1 MKTTRRR
8 KIILAAV
15 TEFAEKGFDG
25 ASMEAVALKAGV
37 AKGTVFYHFKT
48 KSDLFGEI
56 IMEGRKI
63 LEQEI
68 IKETNLVQTYKEKI
82 EKIVE
87 MEVNFI
93 NRYRDLFIV
102 YLSDA
107 AKKPISSKVFRSILI
122 AGVKSGELRKD
133 LNVETLEMS
142 LFWTTAMVSLN
153 LKDIKTEEI
162 KKVVLNGIIG

>member
-1 MKTTRRR
+1 M
-8 KIILAAV
+8 AAV

-68 IKETNLVQTYKEKI
+68 IKEKLNKAIELEEKRNQKF
-82 EKIVE
+82 EK
-87 MEVNFI
+87 N
-93 NRYRDLFIV
+93 
-102 YLSDA
+102 
-107 AKKPISSKVFRSILI
+107 
-122 AGVKSGELRKD
+122 
-133 LNVETLEMS
+133 
-142 LFWTTAMVSLN
+142 
-153 LKDIKTEEI
+153 
-162 KKVVLNGIIG
+162 